1 MPVLGSESH
10 GANGRRNEATIAATR
25 PGRAWMRGNPRIGTN
40 PSSGV
45 AGSDSPNATL
55 RQPTERMLRVAVI
68 GMTALPRHAGTSTVA
83 PRTSALSPVSTIAT
97 KNHAG
102 VDVGTPAIS
111 TATT

>member
-40 PSSGV
+40 LSRGV

-55 RQPTERMLRVAVI
+55 RQPTERMLSVAVI
-68 GMTALPRHAGTSTVA
+68 GMTARPRHAGTSTVTA
-83 PRTSALSPVSTIAT
+83 RSTALSPVSTIAT
-97 KNHAG
+97 ESA
-102 VDVGTPAIS
+102 
-111 TATT
+111 